1 MDFLQQIKNL
11 FKVNLKPT
19 VYHGTRA
26 AGEIMSEG
34 FKPSKAG
41 NFGPGV
47 YVTNAQDIAEGY
59 ARGFRAKTAAEQREK
74 LKSKPKVLKGQL
86 PPGTRLVDINKLPSN
101 LKGFNT
107 LQDFIGAARN
117 QGYHGAGYNTRSM
130 NETILFD
137 KNLANS
143 AFRTGGFRS
152 MPVMKDAT
160 KGLAFQKITLPI
172 VEALLKSMGRPG
184 QSQMGRNL
192 FGKQAPVYK
201 TPYNK

>member
-34 FKPSKAG
+34 FKPSRAG

-47 YVTNAQDIAEGY
+47 YVTNNQDIAEGY

-74 LKSKPKVLKGQL
+74 LRSKPKVLKGQL
-86 PPGTRLVDINKLPSN
+86 PPGTKLVDINKLPSS
-101 LKGFNT
+101 LKGFDT
-107 LQDFIGAARN
+107 LQDFVQASRA
-117 QGYHGAGYNTRSM
+117 QGYHGAGYNTRAM

-152 MPVMKDAT
+152 MPIMKDTT
-160 KGLAFQKITLPI
+160 KGLAFQKITLPL

-184 QSQMGRNL
+184 MPMMGRNL
-192 FGKQAPVYK
+192 FGKDAPVYK